1 MLVKNDT
8 KKEKKETLENKVS
21 LSLREFSKAKILFRL
36 VNNKRENSKS
46 FNIYE
51 KAKFSSN
58 IENAFNNDYRKID
71 IEYDTTKNNRF
82 KKVNL
87 LVDINSYLDREKK
100 SLYLDLINSN
110 KKYIKENNISNKDIL
125 ENKVSLSL
133 REFSKAKILFRL
145 VNNKR
150 ENTKSFNI
158 YEKAKFSTN
167 IENAFNNDYR
177 KIDIEYD
184 TTKNNRFKKVNLLVD
199 INSYLDKD
207 KKNLYLDLLNSNKKY
222 IKENNISNK
231 DILENI
237 NYFEKK
243 INELK

>member
-51 KAKFSSN
+51 KAK
-58 IENAFNNDYRKID
+58 
-71 IEYDTTKNNRF
+71 
-82 KKVNL
+82 L
-87 LVDINSYLDREKK
+87 
-100 SLYLDLINSN
+100 
-110 KKYIKENNISNKDIL
+110 
-125 ENKVSLSL
+125 
-133 REFSKAKILFRL
+133 
-145 VNNKR
+145 
-150 ENTKSFNI
+150 
-158 YEKAKFSTN
+158 STN
-167 IENAFNNDYR
+167 LEIAFNNDYR

-243 INELK
+243 LNELK

>member
-36 VNNKRENSKS
+36 VNTKRENSKS

-51 KAKFSSN
+51 KAKFSTN
-58 IENAFNNDYRKID
+58 LENAFNNNYRKID
-71 IEYDTTKNNRF
+71 IEYDTTKNDRF

-87 LVDINSYLDREKK
+87 LVDINSYL
-100 SLYLDLINSN
+100 N
-110 KKYIKENNISNKDIL
+110 
-125 ENKVSLSL
+125 
-133 REFSKAKILFRL
+133 
-145 VNNKR
+145 
-150 ENTKSFNI
+150 
-158 YEKAKFSTN
+158 
-167 IENAFNNDYR
+167 
-177 KIDIEYD
+177 
-184 TTKNNRFKKVNLLVD
+184 
-199 INSYLDKD
+199 KD

-243 INELK
+243 INELN

>member
-36 VNNKRENSKS
+36 VNTKRENSKS

-51 KAKFSSN
+51 KAK
-58 IENAFNNDYRKID
+58 
-71 IEYDTTKNNRF
+71 
-82 KKVNL
+82 L
-87 LVDINSYLDREKK
+87 
-100 SLYLDLINSN
+100 
-110 KKYIKENNISNKDIL
+110 
-125 ENKVSLSL
+125 
-133 REFSKAKILFRL
+133 
-145 VNNKR
+145 
-150 ENTKSFNI
+150 
-158 YEKAKFSTN
+158 STN
-167 IENAFNNDYR
+167 LENAFNNDYR

-199 INSYLDKD
+199 INSYLDKE
-207 KKNLYLDLLNSNKKY
+207 KKSLYLDLINSNKKY

-243 INELK
+243 ILELK

>member
-1 MLVKNDT
+1 MIDK
-8 KKEKKETLENKVS
+8 KKEKKET
-21 LSLREFSKAKILFRL
+21 
-36 VNNKRENSKS
+36 
-46 FNIYE
+46 
-51 KAKFSSN
+51 
-58 IENAFNNDYRKID
+58 
-71 IEYDTTKNNRF
+71 
-82 KKVNL
+82 
-87 LVDINSYLDREKK
+87 
-100 SLYLDLINSN
+100 
-110 KKYIKENNISNKDIL
+110 L

-243 INELK
+243 LNELK

>member
-51 KAKFSSN
+51 KAK
-58 IENAFNNDYRKID
+58 
-71 IEYDTTKNNRF
+71 
-82 KKVNL
+82 L
-87 LVDINSYLDREKK
+87 
-100 SLYLDLINSN
+100 
-110 KKYIKENNISNKDIL
+110 
-125 ENKVSLSL
+125 
-133 REFSKAKILFRL
+133 
-145 VNNKR
+145 
-150 ENTKSFNI
+150 
-158 YEKAKFSTN
+158 STN
-167 IENAFNNDYR
+167 LELAFNNDYR

-243 INELK
+243 IKRVKIVV